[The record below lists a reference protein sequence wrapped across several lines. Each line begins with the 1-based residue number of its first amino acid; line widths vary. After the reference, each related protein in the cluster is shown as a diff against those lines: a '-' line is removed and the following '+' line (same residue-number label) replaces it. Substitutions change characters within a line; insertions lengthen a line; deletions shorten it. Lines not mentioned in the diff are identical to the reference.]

1 MRITFMSALLM
12 LASAILPLQAVTA
25 ADTEVSVS
33 VIQPDTDFSKYDKFM
48 IQPLDIGETRLVP
61 PPWIEG
67 KAGKPRP
74 WKISKKNADFM
85 QQQYYDAM
93 KNQLQELGGY
103 TLVDEADHDVLS
115 VEIEIVSLT
124 PWASEKDAVITL
136 GSGEMTFRAEIR
148 DSMTWDNLVVYEG
161 DTPVGK
167 DYQEF
172 TAYSV
177 DQNLNALF
185 NQWGEFLRLA
195 LNAEKQTAP
204 SK

>member
-12 LASAILPLQAVTA
+12 LASAILPLQSVTA

-103 TLVDEADHDVLS
+103 ALVDEADDDVLS

-148 DSMTWDNLVVYEG
+148 DSMTWENLVVYEG

-172 TAYSV
+172 TEYSV
-177 DQNLNALF
+177 DQNVNALF

-195 LNAEKQTAP
+195 LNAEKETAP

>member
-1 MRITFMSALLM
+1 MRITFLSVLLAA
-12 LASAILPLQAVTA
+12 ASMILPLQQATA
-25 ADTEVSVS
+25 ADTQVSVS

-48 IQPLDIGETRLVP
+48 IQPLDIGETRLIP

-103 TLVDEADHDVLS
+103 TLVDEADDDVLS

-148 DSMTWDNLVVYEG
+148 DSMTWENLVVYEG

-172 TAYSV
+172 TEYSV
-177 DQNLNALF
+177 DQNVKALF
-185 NQWGEFLRLA
+185 DHWGEYLRLA
-195 LNAEKQTAP
+195 LDAEKQTASP
-204 SK
+204 K

>member
-48 IQPLDIGETRLVP
+48 IQPLDIGETRLIP

-103 TLVDEADHDVLS
+103 TLVDEADDDVLS

-148 DSMTWDNLVVYEG
+148 DSMTWENLVVYEG

-185 NQWGEFLRLA
+185 NQWGEFLREA

>member
-12 LASAILPLQAVTA
+12 LAGVILPLQAVTA
-25 ADTEVSVS
+25 ADTEVRVS

-74 WKISKKNADFM
+74 WKIGKKNADFM

-103 TLVDEADHDVLS
+103 TLVDEADDDVLS

-148 DSMTWDNLVVYEG
+148 DSMTWENLVVYEG

-172 TAYSV
+172 TEYSV
-177 DQNLNALF
+177 DQNVNALF

>member
-12 LASAILPLQAVTA
+12 LGSAILPLQAVTA

-103 TLVDEADHDVLS
+103 TLVDEADDDVLS

-148 DSMTWDNLVVYEG
+148 DSMTWENLVVYEG

-177 DQNLNALF
+177 DQNVSALF